1 MPSVATIRCTRC
13 DGTGKF
19 SFNLVRGTVC
29 FKCDGKGIEI
39 VDIKKEEK
47 RQLAAKKRLEE
58 AIHQRAIMSKLYLE
72 AAAEMNTLLGPF
84 DIDTEIGLDKLNLAC
99 GAKFGKAIHTIRDER
114 FMQTKATSKLSAPLP
129 DGRNPRRIAQG

>member
-1 MPSVATIRCTRC
+1 MPSMKTITCTRC

-19 SFNLVRGTVC
+19 SFNLIRGTVC
-29 FKCDGKGIEI
+29 FKCNGKGIEI

-47 RQLAAKKRLEE
+47 RQIAAKKRLEE
-58 AIHQRAIMSKLYLE
+58 NMRQRAIMSKLYLE
-72 AAAEMNTLLGPF
+72 VVAEMNALLGPF

-114 FMQTKATSKLSAPLP
+114 LMQIKAASKLSAPFP
-129 DGRNPRRIAQG
+129 EGRNPRRIKQG